1 MSKVLHEEKP
11 EGKRDEADEDALLED
26 LLDDIS
32 FDDGDAEVEVTPD
45 LAPGTSE
52 PAIAA
57 KPPSAKLVMLR
68 NKIAEPGFRASLGD
82 DLAAGGRGGGG
93 VRPILSLKET
103 VDKHRG
109 ASRSRTN
116 ISSGVSSARARGR
129 ISLSER
135 TSHYAP

>member
-32 FDDGDAEVEVTPD
+32 FDDGDAEVEVSPD

-68 NKIAEPGFRASLGD
+68 NKIAEPGFDVGKTRMEDVRLCSRSGSCVVNYAVFSHTNSRAS
-82 DLAAGGRGGGG
+82 
-93 VRPILSLKET
+93 
-103 VDKHRG
+103 
-109 ASRSRTN
+109 
-116 ISSGVSSARARGR
+116 
-129 ISLSER
+129 
-135 TSHYAP
+135 Y